1 LLKKTKEALDTVLAK
16 LREALVGNPRLPY
29 SGWISR
35 HSWWFDH
42 YLTNEE
48 IDEYR
53 KTIA

>member
-1 LLKKTKEALDTVLAK
+1 MTFLKAKRRTDEVVLYGS
-16 LREALVGNPRLPY
+16 LECIVGY
-29 SGWISR
+29 CASGSK
-35 HSWWFDH
+35 WFDH